1 MRLRLILFVAFS
13 FIAVIPVL
21 SLAGWVYQSAL
32 DREISGV
39 TDKHLI
45 LAKNVGG
52 ALERYTRDLKLG
64 FEMVAQILV
73 NGSPDPAVLKFLAK
87 MNFVHLCVA
96 DLNTGDVIS
105 ELVPESLPCPARV
118 PEKRF
123 SVFKKLL
130 KIEETV
136 FSPVMPNPKGNP
148 TLYLLRTYG
157 DRLVIGAV
165 TTDYVVAQGKSIAFG
180 KRGHAAIVDQ
190 TGSLLAH
197 PLPDWRRSMKNIAKL
212 SPVKRMLAQETG
224 TITFFSP
231 ALKADMVA
239 GFTFV
244 PTPGWGVMIPQPF
257 SELRDDALQVRVWA
271 ISISAAGIVGA
282 GILTWF
288 LSGYLVGPLAS
299 VVAASRRM
307 ADGDLNTRVETGIG
321 FKPIEIRE
329 LSSAF
334 NTMAEGI
341 ESSNARISDA
351 LVQAEEGTRAK
362 TNFLT
367 TISHEIRTP
376 MNGVLG
382 VSEMLLSTELSQDQQ
397 EMADLIHDSAQNLL
411 GIVSD
416 VLDMAKIE
424 AGRMELEVEPVNIAG
439 TVRAVES
446 EFAQMAANKEL
457 RFDIELDDKV
467 PAFVMTD
474 PMRLRQILT
483 NLVGNAIK
491 FTSNGGVSIRVRRE
505 PLTDIEDRLV
515 FAIRDTGLGMSSDVL
530 ERLFVP
536 FSQADASTTRR
547 FGGTG
552 LGLSISLRLAKLL
565 DGEITVESVPGDG
578 STFRLIL
585 PLAQH
590 KQSALAE
597 KLAEASVSS
606 ETEPGL
612 NDDGEHYR
620 VLVAEDHQTNQWLV
634 RRQLEQ
640 LGYLPDVHD
649 DGEQALAAYKR
660 GEYDLVLTDYLMPK
674 MDGIDLTRAI
684 RRLEAAKGE
693 RIPIIGLT
701 ANAFRETLEK
711 CSEAG
716 MDDVITK
723 PTGKVALGEVL
734 SRYVGGSASTPIGF
748 DPTSRRAELDV
759 EEGDEARVAFTP
771 EFCMELFE
779 DEAAEGIAWLR
790 SFLSTMSAQLEAIR
804 GAYDGGDLREASI
817 GLHRLA
823 GAALS
828 VGAMRLGQDC
838 KLLHNEIF
846 SGKQNDDTADRVASI
861 EATAREA
868 EGLINEFITQLQA
881 KE

>member
-334 NTMAEGI
+334 N
-341 ESSNARISDA
+341 
-351 LVQAEEGTRAK
+351 
-362 TNFLT
+362 
-367 TISHEIRTP
+367 
-376 MNGVLG
+376 
-382 VSEMLLSTELSQDQQ
+382 
-397 EMADLIHDSAQNLL
+397 
-411 GIVSD
+411 
-416 VLDMAKIE
+416 
-424 AGRMELEVEPVNIAG
+424 
-439 TVRAVES
+439 
-446 EFAQMAANKEL
+446 
-457 RFDIELDDKV
+457 
-467 PAFVMTD
+467 
-474 PMRLRQILT
+474 
-483 NLVGNAIK
+483 
-491 FTSNGGVSIRVRRE
+491 
-505 PLTDIEDRLV
+505 PLFPR
-515 FAIRDTGLGMSSDVL
+515 
-530 ERLFVP
+530 
-536 FSQADASTTRR
+536 
-547 FGGTG
+547 
-552 LGLSISLRLAKLL
+552 
-565 DGEITVESVPGDG
+565 
-578 STFRLIL
+578 
-585 PLAQH
+585 
-590 KQSALAE
+590 
-597 KLAEASVSS
+597 
-606 ETEPGL
+606 
-612 NDDGEHYR
+612 
-620 VLVAEDHQTNQWLV
+620 
-634 RRQLEQ
+634 
-640 LGYLPDVHD
+640 
-649 DGEQALAAYKR
+649 
-660 GEYDLVLTDYLMPK
+660 
-674 MDGIDLTRAI
+674 
-684 RRLEAAKGE
+684 
-693 RIPIIGLT
+693 
-701 ANAFRETLEK
+701 
-711 CSEAG
+711 
-716 MDDVITK
+716 
-723 PTGKVALGEVL
+723 
-734 SRYVGGSASTPIGF
+734 
-748 DPTSRRAELDV
+748 
-759 EEGDEARVAFTP
+759 
-771 EFCMELFE
+771 
-779 DEAAEGIAWLR
+779 
-790 SFLSTMSAQLEAIR
+790 
-804 GAYDGGDLREASI
+804 
-817 GLHRLA
+817 
-823 GAALS
+823 
-828 VGAMRLGQDC
+828 
-838 KLLHNEIF
+838 
-846 SGKQNDDTADRVASI
+846 
-861 EATAREA
+861 
-868 EGLINEFITQLQA
+868 
-881 KE
+881 